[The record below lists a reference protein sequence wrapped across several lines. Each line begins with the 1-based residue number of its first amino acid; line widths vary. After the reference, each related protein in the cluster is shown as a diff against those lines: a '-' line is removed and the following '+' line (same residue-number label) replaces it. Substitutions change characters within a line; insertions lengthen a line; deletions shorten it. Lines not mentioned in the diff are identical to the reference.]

1 MLVMPRIKCFNGM
14 NFEAKAIRSRKKNDK
29 TADLAAIAIAMTAIG
44 GQKA

>member
-1 MLVMPRIKCFNGM
+1 MLVMSQTKRFNSM
-14 NFEAKAIRSRKKNDK
+14 NFEIKAIRSRKKNDK